1 MALAPGRACRQP
13 GCPELTRD
21 RSGYCED
28 HRNKAKR
35 QYDKATDAKRGSARQ
50 RGYDKRWE
58 RFREWFLQQPGNQIC
73 HRCLELKGDVVK
85 AELVHHIKPVKD
97 RPDLRLDPANCQA
110 LCRDCHEITH
120 GRKRELLG

>member
-1 MALAPGRACRQP
+1 MTLAPPTACRWP

-97 RPDLRLDPANCQA
+97 RPDLRLVADNCVPV
-110 LCRDCHEITH
+110 CNRCHAFYH
-120 GRKRELLG
+120 REG

>member
-1 MALAPGRACRQP
+1 MTLAPPTACRWP

-50 RGYDKRWE
+50 RGYDRHWE
-58 RFREWFLQQPGNQIC
+58 RFRAWFLQRRPLC
-73 HRCLELKGDVVK
+73 ERCGKL
-85 AELVHHIKPVKD
+85 AEVVHHIQPLD
-97 RPDLRLDPANCQA
+97 ERPDLRLDPANCQA